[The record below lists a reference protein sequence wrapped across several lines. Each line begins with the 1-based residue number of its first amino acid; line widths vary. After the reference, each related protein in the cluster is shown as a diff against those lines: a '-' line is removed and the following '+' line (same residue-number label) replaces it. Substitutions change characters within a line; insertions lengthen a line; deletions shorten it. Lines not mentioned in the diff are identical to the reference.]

1 MKPIEIPTPKNK
13 LEELCFPKLV
23 KVTEMKNDRGIN
35 LTIYKTSSILDIP
48 QEMLD
53 YEKSSIETYIPHRA
67 TTRTGN
73 IDLGTCDALVVRKW
87 GEKEC
92 ETVFSAILVKP
103 FSKIDKAI
111 YEEMMRRTF
120 NKPKE
125 RLVLSFDNRREYP
138 QGGIVGKG
146 ATQTRGEMVIQMNER
161 DKEIFKKCRPGVTTE
176 EWINISR
183 SLNEEID
190 EQMKHLKT
198 PSMNNEEL
206 LDEIRKAME
215 TVLLTNNG
223 KDLNFRPIKGTTK
236 EKCYNVLGKIQTL
249 LETNKVKTQ

>member
-1 MKPIEIPTPKNK
+1 MKTQDFRYASTQNLIVPVVGDVIE
-13 LEELCFPKLV
+13 
-23 KVTEMKNDRGIN
+23 
-35 LTIYKTSSILDIP
+35 
-48 QEMLD
+48 D
-53 YEKSSIETYIPHRA
+53 YD
-67 TTRTGN
+67 GQ
-73 IDLGTCDALVVRKW
+73 LWLVVGR
-87 GEKEC
+87 
-92 ETVFSAILVKP
+92 TLRPNNVLVVH
-103 FSKIDKAI
+103 
-111 YEEMMRRTF
+111 T
-120 NKPKE
+120 KE
-125 RLVLSFDNRREYP
+125 RIEYP
-138 QGGIVGKG
+138 QGGIVGGG

-161 DKEIFKKCRPGVTTE
+161 EKEIFKKCRPGVTTE
-176 EWINISR
+176 EWLNISR

-223 KDLNFRPIKGTTK
+223 KDGNFRPIKGTTK

>member
-87 GEKEC
+87 GKKEC

-111 YEEMMRRTF
+111 YEEMLRNTF

-125 RLVLSFDNRREYP
+125 RLVLSFDNRRAYP

-146 ATQTRGEMVIQMNER
+146 ETQTRGEMVRQM
-161 DKEIFKKCRPGVTTE
+161 TE
-176 EWINISR
+176 EEKRIFDKIKSGATHEDYLKACKELER
-183 SLNEEID
+183 RCD
-190 EQMKHLKT
+190 ELTKKFNKT
-198 PSMNNEEL
+198 
-206 LDEIRKAME
+206 
-215 TVLLTNNG
+215 
-223 KDLNFRPIKGTTK
+223 
-236 EKCYNVLGKIQTL
+236 
-249 LETNKVKTQ
+249 

>member
-53 YEKSSIETYIPHRA
+53 YEKSSIEIYIPHRA

-92 ETVFSAILVKP
+92 ETVFSAILVRP

-111 YEEMMRRTF
+111 YEEMLRNTF

-125 RLVLSFDNRREYP
+125 RLVLSFDNRRAYP

-146 ATQTRGEMVIQMNER
+146 DTQTRGEMVRQM
-161 DKEIFKKCRPGVTTE
+161 TE
-176 EWINISR
+176 EEKRIFDKIKSGATHEDYLKACKELER
-183 SLNEEID
+183 RCD
-190 EQMKHLKT
+190 ELTKKFNKT
-198 PSMNNEEL
+198 
-206 LDEIRKAME
+206 
-215 TVLLTNNG
+215 
-223 KDLNFRPIKGTTK
+223 
-236 EKCYNVLGKIQTL
+236 
-249 LETNKVKTQ
+249 